1 MASLSDW
8 KVPPDLQPRPADYAF
23 DLEVA
28 LSAVVGLR
36 AVVPEDAFTAEVL
49 GTERAGN
56 GVVISDNGLVLTIGY
71 LITEA
76 ESIWLTPNV
85 GPPVE
90 GHALAYDQ
98 ETGFGLVQAL
108 ARLPMRALPVG
119 NSGKT
124 RIGDAVIVAGAGGI
138 HRSIAASIVA
148 KQEFAGYW
156 EYLLDEAIFTAPAHP
171 NWGGTALIGASGELL
186 GIGSLRLEHGRDNR
200 GERHGGEDT
209 SGHLNMIVPIDL
221 LKPIFEDLLRHGRP
235 NKPPR
240 PWLGFFADE
249 IENRIVI
256 IGLHE
261 RGPAQRAGL
270 RPGDIIRSV
279 NGEGVHSLAA
289 MFRRVWAVG
298 PAGAEIPIK
307 VERDG
312 RTVNSKIASADR
324 SSFFKAP
331 RLH

>member
-1 MASLSDW
+1 
-8 KVPPDLQPRPADYAF
+8 VPAAVRPKPQDYAY
-23 DLEVA
+23 DLDQA
-28 LSAVVGLR
+28 LAAVVGLR
-36 AVVPEDAFTAEVL
+36 SIIPGDAFSAETL

-56 GVVISDNGLVLTIGY
+56 GVLIRRDGLVLTIGY

-76 ESIWLTPNV
+76 ETIWLSLSDGRAV
-85 GPPVE
+85 A
-90 GHALAYDQ
+90 GHVLGYDQ

-108 ARLPMRALPVG
+108 ARLPVPALPIGSSAKARVG
-119 NSGKT
+119 
-124 RIGDAVIVAGAGGI
+124 DPVVVAGAGGR

-156 EYLLDEAIFTAPAHP
+156 EYVLDEAIFTAPAHP

-186 GIGSLRLEHGRDNR
+186 GIGSLKLEHGRDGRVEQR
-200 GERHGGEDT
+200 GDEDA

-221 LKPIFEDLLRHGRP
+221 LKPIFDDLLHHGRP
-235 NKPPR
+235 SRPPR
-240 PWLGFFADE
+240 PWLGFYAAE
-249 IENRIVI
+249 IEERIVV
-256 IGLHE
+256 IGLAE

-270 RPGDIIRSV
+270 RTGDVVQAI
-279 NGEGVHSLAA
+279 NGEEVDSLAA

-298 PAGAEIPIK
+298 AAGVEIPIK
-307 VERDG
+307 VEREG
-312 RTVNSKIASADR
+312 RTVDHKIASADR